1 MPFALRGIGLHEF
14 PLRRKHLALRAY
26 LWYNDLMKKLTK
38 KQKGYADGVTKGLS
52 QERSAIMAGASTDSV
67 QAFEASRDVQQEI
80 KRIRAEVIKN
90 TGVTREEIVD
100 MFMEAAGFARL
111 MGDPMGMIA
120 AARELGKMLG
130 HYAPEVKKTLHGIDA
145 AQLKKA
151 LKDMNDDEL
160 YKLAHAK
167 VIDGEFTATTA
178 VPGVQGNESPKV
190 LLPEQPAVPVVPD
203 PAS

>member
-1 MPFALRGIGLHEF
+1 
-14 PLRRKHLALRAY
+14 
-26 LWYNDLMKKLTK
+26 MKKLTK

-67 QAFEASRDVQQEI
+67 QAFEASKDVQQEI

-111 MGDPMGMIA
+111 LGDPMGMIA

-145 AQLKKA
+145 AELKKA
-151 LKDMNDDEL
+151 LKDMNDEEL

-167 VIDGEFTATTA
+167 VIDGEFTSNTD
-178 VPGVQGNESPKV
+178 VPGVQPDQGSQG
-190 LLPEQPAVPVVPD
+190 LLPEK
-203 PAS
+203 